1 MEQASV
7 GLSGGFSISLTFIIF
22 PIVLTLSSGP
32 GGPKPARLHWS
43 LSSWSPHSWH
53 RD

>member
-22 PIVLTLSSGP
+22 PISSGP
-32 GGPKPARLHWS
+32 GGPKPARLHWP
-43 LSSWSPHSWH
+43 LSSWSPQSWH